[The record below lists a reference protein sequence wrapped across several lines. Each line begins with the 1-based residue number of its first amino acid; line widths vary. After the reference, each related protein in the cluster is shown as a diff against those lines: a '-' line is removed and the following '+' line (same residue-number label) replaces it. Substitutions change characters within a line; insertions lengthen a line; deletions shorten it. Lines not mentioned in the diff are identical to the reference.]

1 MIQDIFTSNQMLSSR
16 LKLLVFPTSRSIRE
30 YVNSQKE
37 FNTLLPQIITIDE
50 FFKRVLIFE
59 NRKLIDEE
67 EKFLLLKEAV
77 KNIDTQKLG
86 INSNFSSFIKQ
97 SDYIYRFFLELAS
110 ENVDIKT
117 IDLSDT
123 YGFYGEHLQLLKE
136 IKKNYLEQLD
146 KNLAVDR
153 INMSKYFAI
162 NEEFIKRYD
171 SIHLEFEGYF
181 TSYEFEIVKE
191 VSKLEELTISFI
203 YNEFNKKSIEK
214 FIDYGIDLEI
224 NNEYKISLSKKE
236 VLEKFD
242 IEKKIDKLEIKGF
255 SSRINQIAFIK
266 KSLVD
271 MVNSGIN
278 PSKIALILPD
288 ETFASLVSLFDK
300 EGYFNYAM
308 GLNIYTSRLFKIVDA
323 IYSYLN
329 DDEIKNLENLKHL
342 QVDLKQIN
350 SLFKANWNNLINQEF
365 FENIIE
371 FLLSCEQNQELLEKF
386 KEVIYKLYKLL
397 FSQEERILLKDVFK
411 LLHQKLS
418 KIALDDINS
427 GKVTV
432 MGLLESRKISFEG
445 IIICDF
451 NESLIPK
458 RSLKDKF
465 LSTQLKRKVNLP
477 TSLDR
482 ENLQKY
488 YYERLITTCP
498 NVYISYVKNDS
509 DHISRFAN
517 TLFKNKIDENLYD
530 NQYKHM
536 LYNNLEIKHFNKEV
550 VLDINL
556 SQIVWSASS
565 LKQFLECKRMYYLNH
580 ILKIKEHELS
590 LKPKGY
596 ELGNII
602 HETLEEYY
610 KQEERTYEQLLFIF
624 NKKRS
629 ENSFLNLDLEIWK
642 RKLEEFVNLEKNRFE
657 EGFQIQDLEKPFLI
671 NFNGIKLR
679 GTIDRIDK
687 LNDDLYV
694 LDYKTSSNLKV
705 NSKRN
710 FETSVDFQLE
720 FYYLAVQTLF
730 KTDNIKTFYY
740 DLHNMKLREEV
751 VLDDKLKLLEEI
763 LSAFNTTKVNF
774 EKCDN
779 NQICQYCI
787 YKTICNKD

>member
-1 MIQDIFTSNQMLSSR
+1 MLTKP
-16 LKLLVFPTSRSIRE
+16 KLLVFPTNRSIRE

-86 INSNFSSFIKQ
+86 INSSFSSFIKQ

-110 ENVDIKT
+110 ENVDIET
-117 IDLSDT
+117 LSLSDT
-123 YGFYGEHLQLLKE
+123 YGFYHEHLELLKQ

-153 INMSKYFAI
+153 INMSKHFAI
-162 NEEFIKRYD
+162 NEEFIKRYE

-181 TSYEFEIVKE
+181 TSYEFEIVKK
-191 VSKLEELTISFI
+191 VSKLKHLTISFF

-214 FIDYGIDLEI
+214 FIDYGIDLQI
-224 NNEYKISLSKKE
+224 NYKYKISLSKKE
-236 VLEKFD
+236 VLEKLELENK
-242 IEKKIDKLEIKGF
+242 IENLEIKGF

-266 KSLVD
+266 KSIVD
-271 MVNSGIN
+271 MVHSGIN

-288 ETFASLVSLFDK
+288 ESFASVISLFDK

-323 IYSYLN
+323 IYAYLN
-329 DDEIKNLENLKHL
+329 DDEIKNLDNLNYL
-342 QVDLKQIN
+342 QVDLEQIN
-350 SLFKANWNNLINQEF
+350 FLFKANWNNPINQEL

-386 KEVIYKLYKLL
+386 KEVIYKLTKLL

-418 KIALDDINS
+418 KIALDDVNS

-465 LSTQLKRKVNLP
+465 LSSNLKRKVKLP

-488 YYERLITTCP
+488 YYERLISTCS
-498 NVYISYVKNDS
+498 NIYISYIKNDS

-517 TLFKNKIDENLYD
+517 TLFKDKIDENLYD

-536 LYNNLEIKHFNKEV
+536 LYNNIEIKHFNQEV

-565 LKQFLECKRMYYLNH
+565 LKQFLECKRKYYLNH

-610 KQEERTYEQLLFIF
+610 KQEERTYKQLLFIF

-642 RKLEEFVNLEKNRFE
+642 RKLKEFIKLEENRFE
-657 EGFQIQDLEKPFLI
+657 EGFKILDLEKPFLI
-671 NFNGIKLR
+671 DFNGIKLR

-687 LNDDLYV
+687 LNDTLYV

-710 FETSVDFQLE
+710 FETAVDFQLE
-720 FYYLAVQTLF
+720 FYYLGVQNLY

-740 DLHNMKLREEV
+740 DLHNMKLLEEL

-763 LSAFNTTKVNF
+763 LSSFNTTKVSF
-774 EKCDN
+774 EKCEN
-779 NQICQYCI
+779 NQLCQYCI
-787 YKTICNKD
+787 YKTVCNKD